1 MDFPEVKKRKDDKAL
16 TDERIKELD
25 QQNFNILRTNSKVVE
40 RQEYEDKSDEEI
52 EEIYFKEIVQTR
64 NYYSHFK
71 LDKTGVLKASQM
83 NPTINALKAIILSI
97 FCEKMGMEKG
107 KEEEK
112 MEELLEIL
120 NEIDDSIDYENET
133 ALIDDQL
140 LDSFAIITLV
150 SELEDAFDISIEASE
165 MMPVNF
171 NSAKAIWAMVQRLQE
186 D

>member
-1 MDFPEVKKRKDDKAL
+1 
-16 TDERIKELD
+16 
-25 QQNFNILRTNSKVVE
+25 
-40 RQEYEDKSDEEI
+40 
-52 EEIYFKEIVQTR
+52 
-64 NYYSHFK
+64 
-71 LDKTGVLKASQM
+71 
-83 NPTINALKAIILSI
+83 
-97 FCEKMGMEKG
+97 
-107 KEEEK
+107 

-171 NSAKAIWAMVQRLQE
+171 NSAKAIWAMVQRLQKSVN
-186 D
+186 DPGGFASCQRSCIPVRYQFFLFRQTF

>member
-1 MDFPEVKKRKDDKAL
+1 MKFK
-16 TDERIKELD
+16 I
-25 QQNFNILRTNSKVVE
+25 
-40 RQEYEDKSDEEI
+40 I
-52 EEIYFKEIVQTR
+52 E
-64 NYYSHFK
+64 
-71 LDKTGVLKASQM
+71 
-83 NPTINALKAIILSI
+83 
-97 FCEKMGMEKG
+97 

-150 SELEDAFDISIEASE
+150 SELEDAFDISIEAS
-165 MMPVNF
+165 VNF

>member
-1 MDFPEVKKRKDDKAL
+1 MKFK
-16 TDERIKELD
+16 I
-25 QQNFNILRTNSKVVE
+25 
-40 RQEYEDKSDEEI
+40 I
-52 EEIYFKEIVQTR
+52 E
-64 NYYSHFK
+64 
-71 LDKTGVLKASQM
+71 
-83 NPTINALKAIILSI
+83 
-97 FCEKMGMEKG
+97 

-171 NSAKAIWAMVQRLQE
+171 NSAKAIWQWYRDFRKIKISKVCQ
-186 D
+186 

>member
-1 MDFPEVKKRKDDKAL
+1 MGEKIATRAAYGQALVK
-16 TDERIKELD
+16 
-25 QQNFNILRTNSKVVE
+25 F
-40 RQEYEDKSDEEI
+40 
-52 EEIYFKEIVQTR
+52 
-64 NYYSHFK
+64 
-71 LDKTGVLKASQM
+71 
-83 NPTINALKAIILSI
+83 
-97 FCEKMGMEKG
+97 G